1 MFVQSRVLCVWAG
14 QPSHTPSPPAGCA
27 ARPPRLSAGAG
38 GGGPKG
44 NVTFGTGSTSQ
55 PEPSM
60 PS

>member
-1 MFVQSRVLCVWAG
+1 MWAG

-55 PEPSM
+55 PEPSV